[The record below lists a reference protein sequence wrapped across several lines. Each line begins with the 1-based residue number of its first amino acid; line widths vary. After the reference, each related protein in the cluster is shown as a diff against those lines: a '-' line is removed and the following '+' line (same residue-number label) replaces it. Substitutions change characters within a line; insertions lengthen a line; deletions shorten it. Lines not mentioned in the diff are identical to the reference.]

1 MSKEDLYN
9 KEQLEK
15 DLPASGRADDELNSQ
30 AGDITDRSEP
40 LFLEAAGPGKAAG
53 DGNSLKARASEDSSG
68 KNLASGNFLDNTLSA
83 RPARPD
89 KIEPSE
95 KTPAFGL
102 TDLLMLM
109 TTMVWGANISVIKV
123 SFAELSPHAF
133 NLARFLF
140 SALIYAF
147 IIWRSKE
154 GFAIS
159 RQDLP
164 RVVFLA
170 LTGITLYQVFFI
182 TGLSRTSASLVSM
195 GNAMTPILI
204 AILSTAICR
213 ERLRWTGWLGII
225 LSVVGFYG
233 IVLGRSSGFNF
244 REAEVTG
251 VFFILL
257 AGLMWAFYTI
267 FARPVLK
274 KISPT
279 KLAGLTNI
287 IGTAFYLPFAWKEFS
302 RADFSRLTLGG
313 WMGLVYSGSLAL
325 VFGFVVW
332 YKSVERVG
340 GARTGVYSN
349 LTPVFGVLT
358 AVIFLKDRISWL
370 QILSVLV
377 IFFGVY
383 MTRNGHHLFRK
394 KIPARHSK

>member
-1 MSKEDLYN
+1 MDRENTIIK
-9 KEQLEK
+9 
-15 DLPASGRADDELNSQ
+15 SQ
-30 AGDITDRSEP
+30 NEP
-40 LFLEAAGPGKAAG
+40 VGLAA
-53 DGNSLKARASEDSSG
+53 DSSSESST
-68 KNLASGNFLDNTLSA
+68 SGLPGSSVYRKGVSSKPGA
-83 RPARPD
+83 ERP
-89 KIEPSE
+89 
-95 KTPAFGL
+95 PAFGL
-102 TDLLMLM
+102 TDLLMLL
-109 TTMVWGANISVIKV
+109 TTMVWGANVSVIKV

-147 IIWRSKE
+147 IIWRSRE

-159 RQDLP
+159 RKDLP

-195 GNAMTPILI
+195 GNAMTPIFI
-204 AILSTAICR
+204 AVLSTAFGL
-213 ERLRWTGWLGII
+213 ERLRWTGWLGIV
-225 LSVVGFYG
+225 LSVIGFYG
-233 IVLGRSSGFNF
+233 IVLGRPNGFNLKG
-244 REAEVTG
+244 AEVSG
-251 VFFILL
+251 VFLILL

-287 IGTAFYLPFAWKEFS
+287 IGTAFYLPFAWREFS
-302 RADFSRLTLGG
+302 RADFSRVTPGG
-313 WMGLVYSGSLAL
+313 WLGLVYSGSLAL

-349 LTPVFGVLT
+349 LTPVFGVLS
-358 AVIFLKDRISWL
+358 AVIFLGDRISWL
-370 QILSVLV
+370 QVLSALV

-383 MTRNGHHLFRK
+383 LTRNGHHLFK
-394 KIPARHSK
+394 KKTQ

>member
-1 MSKEDLYN
+1 MDRENTIIKSQNWPVSFDADSSSE
-9 KEQLEK
+9 
-15 DLPASGRADDELNSQ
+15 AS
-30 AGDITDRSEP
+30 
-40 LFLEAAGPGKAAG
+40 AAGLSSSSVYRKGVSSKPAA
-53 DGNSLKARASEDSSG
+53 E
-68 KNLASGNFLDNTLSA
+68 
-83 RPARPD
+83 RP
-89 KIEPSE
+89 
-95 KTPAFGL
+95 PAFGL
-102 TDLLMLM
+102 TDLLMLL
-109 TTMVWGANISVIKV
+109 TTMVWGANVSVIKG
-123 SFAELSPHAF
+123 SFAVLPPHAF

-147 IIWRSKE
+147 IIWRSRE

-159 RQDLP
+159 RRDLP

-195 GNAMTPILI
+195 ANAMTPIFI
-204 AILSTAICR
+204 AVLSTVFGL

-225 LSVVGFYG
+225 LSVIGFYG
-233 IVLGRSSGFNF
+233 IVLGRPNGFNLKG
-244 REAEVTG
+244 AEVSG
-251 VFFILL
+251 VFLILL

-267 FARPVLK
+267 FARPVLM

-287 IGTAFYLPFAWKEFS
+287 IGTAFYFPFAWKEFS
-302 RADFSRLTLGG
+302 RADFSRVTPGG
-313 WMGLVYSGSLAL
+313 WLGLVYSGSLAL

-358 AVIFLKDRISWL
+358 AVIFLGDRISWL
-370 QILSVLV
+370 QIFSALV

-383 MTRNGHHLFRK
+383 LTRNGHQLFRGK
-394 KIPARHSK
+394 VQGQSLKYKT

>member
-1 MSKEDLYN
+1 MDRENTIIK
-9 KEQLEK
+9 
-15 DLPASGRADDELNSQ
+15 SQ
-30 AGDITDRSEP
+30 NEP
-40 LFLEAAGPGKAAG
+40 VGLAA
-53 DGNSLKARASEDSSG
+53 DSS
-68 KNLASGNFLDNTLSA
+68 
-83 RPARPD
+83 
-89 KIEPSE
+89 SE
-95 KTPAFGL
+95 SSTAGLPGSSVYRKGVSSKPVAERAPAFGL
-102 TDLLMLM
+102 TDLLMLL
-109 TTMVWGANISVIKV
+109 TTMVWGANVSVIKV

-147 IIWRSKE
+147 IIWRSRE

-159 RQDLP
+159 RKDLP

-195 GNAMTPILI
+195 SNAMTPIFI
-204 AILSTAICR
+204 AVLSTAFGL
-213 ERLRWTGWLGII
+213 ERLRWTGWLGIV
-225 LSVVGFYG
+225 LSVIGFYG
-233 IVLGRSSGFNF
+233 IVLGRPNGFNLKG
-244 REAEVTG
+244 AEVSG
-251 VFFILL
+251 VFLILL

-287 IGTAFYLPFAWKEFS
+287 IGTAFYFPFAWREFS
-302 RADFSRLTLGG
+302 RADFSRVTPGG
-313 WMGLVYSGSLAL
+313 WLGLVYSGSLAL

-349 LTPVFGVLT
+349 LTPVFGVLS
-358 AVIFLKDRISWL
+358 AVIFLGDRISWL
-370 QILSVLV
+370 QVLSALV

-383 MTRNGHHLFRK
+383 LTRNGHHLFK
-394 KIPARHSK
+394 KKTE

>member
-1 MSKEDLYN
+1 MNRENTIIENHKET
-9 KEQLEK
+9 
-15 DLPASGRADDELNSQ
+15 ASIP
-30 AGDITDRSEP
+30 DIKKS
-40 LFLEAAGPGKAAG
+40 
-53 DGNSLKARASEDSSG
+53 DSGTSG
-68 KNLASGNFLDNTLSA
+68 LSA
-83 RPARPD
+83 SPARNSN
-89 KIEPSE
+89 PS
-95 KTPAFGL
+95 TSADRPPAFGL
-102 TDLLMLM
+102 TDLLMLL
-109 TTMVWGANISVIKV
+109 TTMVWGANVSVIKV

-140 SALIYAF
+140 SAVIYAF
-147 IIWRSKE
+147 LIWLSRE
-154 GFAIS
+154 GFTITWK
-159 RQDLP
+159 DFP

-195 GNAMTPILI
+195 GNAMTPIFI
-204 AILSTAICR
+204 AVLSTAFGL
-213 ERLRWTGWLGII
+213 ERLRWTGWLGIV

-233 IVLGRSSGFNF
+233 IVLGRPNGFNLKG
-244 REAEVTG
+244 AEVSG
-251 VFFILL
+251 VFLILL

-302 RADFSRLTLGG
+302 RADFSGLSSGG
-313 WMGLVYSGSLAL
+313 WLGLVYSGSLAL

-358 AVIFLKDRISWL
+358 AVIFLGDRISWL
-370 QILSVLV
+370 QILSAVV
-377 IFFGVY
+377 IFLGVY
-383 MTRNGHHLFRK
+383 LARNGHHLFRK
-394 KIPARHSK
+394 RARGNSV

>member
-1 MSKEDLYN
+1 MDRENTIIESQK
-9 KEQLEK
+9 KQGSVSGEK
-15 DLPASGRADDELNSQ
+15 KSGSAADLPGSSPH
-30 AGDITDRSEP
+30 DRTS
-40 LFLEAAGPGKAAG
+40 
-53 DGNSLKARASEDSSG
+53 R
-68 KNLASGNFLDNTLSA
+68 SA
-83 RPARPD
+83 PAVERP
-89 KIEPSE
+89 
-95 KTPAFGL
+95 PAFGL
-102 TDLLMLM
+102 TDLLMLL
-109 TTMVWGANISVIKV
+109 TTMVWGANVSVIKV
-123 SFAELSPHAF
+123 SFAELPPHAF

-147 IIWRSKE
+147 IIGRSRE
-154 GFAIS
+154 GFTIS
-159 RQDLP
+159 RRDLP

-195 GNAMTPILI
+195 GNAMTPIFI
-204 AILSTAICR
+204 AVLSTAFGL
-213 ERLRWTGWLGII
+213 ERLRWTGWLGIV
-225 LSVVGFYG
+225 LSVIGFYG
-233 IVLGRSSGFNF
+233 IVLGRPNGFNF
-244 REAEVTG
+244 KGAEVSG

-302 RADFSRLTLGG
+302 RADFSRVTPGG
-313 WMGLVYSGSLAL
+313 WLGLVYSGSLAL

-358 AVIFLKDRISWL
+358 AVIFLGDRISWL
-370 QILSVLV
+370 QILSALV

-383 MTRNGHHLFRK
+383 LTRNGHQLFK
-394 KIPARHSK
+394 KIIPAPDNK

>member
-1 MSKEDLYN
+1 MDRENTIIKSQDEPVGLSADSSS
-9 KEQLEK
+9 EK
-15 DLPASGRADDELNSQ
+15 S
-30 AGDITDRSEP
+30 
-40 LFLEAAGPGKAAG
+40 AAGLPG
-53 DGNSLKARASEDSSG
+53 SSVYKKG
-68 KNLASGNFLDNTLSA
+68 VSSKPGAE
-83 RPARPD
+83 RP
-89 KIEPSE
+89 
-95 KTPAFGL
+95 PAFGL
-102 TDLLMLM
+102 TDLLMLL
-109 TTMVWGANISVIKV
+109 TTMVWGANVSVIKV
-123 SFAELSPHAF
+123 SFAELPPHAF

-147 IIWRSKE
+147 IIWRSRE

-159 RQDLP
+159 RKDLP

-170 LTGITLYQVFFI
+170 MTGITLYQVFFI

-195 GNAMTPILI
+195 GNAMTPIFI
-204 AILSTAICR
+204 AVLSTAFGL
-213 ERLRWTGWLGII
+213 ERLRWTGWLGIV
-225 LSVVGFYG
+225 LSVIGFYG
-233 IVLGRSSGFNF
+233 IVLGRPNGFNLKG
-244 REAEVTG
+244 AEVSG
-251 VFFILL
+251 VFLILL

-302 RADFSRLTLGG
+302 RADFSRVTPGG
-313 WMGLVYSGSLAL
+313 WLGLVYSGSLAL

-349 LTPVFGVLT
+349 LTPVFGVLS
-358 AVIFLKDRISWL
+358 AVIFLGDRISWL
-370 QILSVLV
+370 QVLSALV

-383 MTRNGHHLFRK
+383 LTRNGHHLFK
-394 KIPARHSK
+394 KKTQ

>member
-1 MSKEDLYN
+1 MNKDDLYR
-9 KEQLEK
+9 KERQEEG
-15 DLPASGRADDELNSQ
+15 LPAQSRADNPLNRQ
-30 AGDITDRSEP
+30 FDAITVMPGP
-40 LFLEAAGPGKAAG
+40 LVLETGGSSKAAEKG
-53 DGNSLKARASEDSSG
+53 KSLEARASENSPG
-68 KNLASGNFLDNTLSA
+68 KNLASSDFSGDTLA
-83 RPARPD
+83 ERPARLD
-89 KIEPSE
+89 KIEPAE
-95 KTPAFGL
+95 KPPAFGL
-102 TDLLMLM
+102 TDLLMLL

-147 IIWRSKE
+147 IIRRSGE
-154 GFAIS
+154 GFVVS
-159 RQDLP
+159 RRHLP

-170 LTGITLYQVFFI
+170 LAGITLYQVFFI

-195 GNAMTPILI
+195 GNAMTPIFI
-204 AILSTAICR
+204 AVLSTAFGL
-213 ERLRWTGWLGII
+213 ERLRWTGWLGIV
-225 LSVVGFYG
+225 LSVIGFYG
-233 IVLGRSSGFNF
+233 IILGRPNGFNLKG
-244 REAEVTG
+244 AEVSG

-274 KISPT
+274 EMSPT

-302 RADFSRLTLGG
+302 GADFSRLTLGG
-313 WMGLVYSGSLAL
+313 WLGLVYSGSLAL

-370 QILSVLV
+370 QLLSALV

-383 MTRNGHHLFRK
+383 LTRNGHYLFRK
-394 KIPARHSK
+394 KKPSPSS

>member
-1 MSKEDLYN
+1 MERENTIIKNQNEPVGLGGDSGSESSAPGQPGSSVDRNAVSSK
-9 KEQLEK
+9 
-15 DLPASGRADDELNSQ
+15 
-30 AGDITDRSEP
+30 
-40 LFLEAAGPGKAAG
+40 PGA
-53 DGNSLKARASEDSSG
+53 E
-68 KNLASGNFLDNTLSA
+68 
-83 RPARPD
+83 RP
-89 KIEPSE
+89 
-95 KTPAFGL
+95 PAFGL
-102 TDLLMLM
+102 TDLLMLL
-109 TTMVWGANISVIKV
+109 TTMVWGANVSVIKV
-123 SFAELSPHAF
+123 SFSALSPHAF

-147 IIWRSKE
+147 IIWRSRE

-159 RQDLP
+159 RKDLP

-195 GNAMTPILI
+195 GNAMTPIFI
-204 AILSTAICR
+204 AVLSTAFGL
-213 ERLRWTGWLGII
+213 ERLRWTGWLGIV
-225 LSVVGFYG
+225 LSVIGFYG
-233 IVLGRSSGFNF
+233 IVLGRPNGFNLKG
-244 REAEVTG
+244 AEVSG
-251 VFFILL
+251 VFLILL

-287 IGTAFYLPFAWKEFS
+287 IGTAFYLPFAWREFS
-302 RADFSRLTLGG
+302 RADFSRVTPGG
-313 WMGLVYSGSLAL
+313 WLGLVYSGSLAL

-349 LTPVFGVLT
+349 LTPVFGVLS
-358 AVIFLKDRISWL
+358 AVIFLGDRISWL
-370 QILSVLV
+370 QVLSALV

-383 MTRNGHHLFRK
+383 LTRNGHHLFK
-394 KIPARHSK
+394 KKTQ